1 MKARVA
7 ICFLLINR
15 MEALPEIS
23 VTSAYARTGAD
34 IFLGYLN
41 EADLPYLKNGIRV
54 NRLLLE
60 RESDDYLIATGGNY
74 SDFSEDSFYRIVQYK
89 WKLLHNVLSLGYDYI
104 IYSDTDVYWNVDP
117 IAEIVANFELRPEV
131 HIQIQ
136 SFTDL
141 PSQPKLCMG
150 FVALRNS
157 AQTHDFI
164 QECQNRHTT
173 HSRELGKIGDDD
185 IVTQF
190 YVDKKFPSLIL
201 ELPQTTFPV
210 GRMLK
215 LYSKKSMFPGLPSPV
230 PFIFHA
236 NYVVGL
242 RNKLILMKLF
252 INHYSIADRNTKLE
266 IKLFL
271 VLLLQRLRYFF
282 SRLKRFLAQ

>member
-23 VTSAYARTGAD
+23 VSSAYARTGAD
-34 IFLGYLN
+34 VFLGYLN
-41 EADLPYLKNGIRV
+41 EADLPDLKNGISV
-54 NRLLLE
+54 NRLPLE
-60 RESDDYLIATGGNY
+60 RESDDYLIATGGKY

-89 WKLLHNVLSLGYDYI
+89 WKLLQNVLNLGYDYV
-104 IYSDTDVYWNVDP
+104 IYSDTDVYWNLDP
-117 IAEIVANFELRPEV
+117 IDEIVTNFELRPEV
-131 HIQIQ
+131 HIQLQ

-157 AQTHDFI
+157 VQTHEFI
-164 QECQNRHTT
+164 HECQSLHST
-173 HSRELGKIGDDD
+173 HSKEFGRIGDDD
-185 IVTQF
+185 IVTQL
-190 YVDKKFPSLIL
+190 YVERNFPSLIS

-210 GRMLK
+210 GRMMK
-215 LYSKKSMFPGLPSPV
+215 LYSKKSIFPGLPSPV

-252 INHYSIADRNTKLE
+252 ISHYSIDDRDKKLE
-266 IKLFL
+266 FKLLL
-271 VLLLQRLRYFF
+271 VLSLQRLRYRL
-282 SRLKRFLAQ
+282 SRIKGLLAR

>member
-23 VTSAYARTGAD
+23 VSSACARTGAD
-34 IFLGYLN
+34 VFLGYLN
-41 EADLPYLKNGIRV
+41 EADLPDLKNGVRV
-54 NRLLLE
+54 NRLPLE
-60 RESDDYLIATGGNY
+60 REGDDYLIATGGKY

-89 WKLLHNVLSLGYDYI
+89 WKLLQNVLNLGYDYV
-104 IYSDTDVYWNVDP
+104 IYSDTDVYWNLDP
-117 IAEIVANFELRPEV
+117 IDEIVTNFELRPEV
-131 HIQIQ
+131 HIQLQ

-157 AQTHDFI
+157 VQTHEFI
-164 QECQNRHTT
+164 HECQSRHAT
-173 HSRELGKIGDDD
+173 HSKEFGRIGDDD
-185 IVTQF
+185 IVTQL
-190 YVDKKFPSLIL
+190 YVERNFPILIL

-210 GRMLK
+210 GRMMK
-215 LYSKKSMFPGLPSPV
+215 LYSKKSIFPGLPSPV

-252 INHYSIADRNTKLE
+252 ISHYSIDDRDKKLE
-266 IKLFL
+266 FKLLL
-271 VLLLQRLRYFF
+271 VLSLQRLRYRL
-282 SRLKRFLAQ
+282 SRVKGLLAR